1 MKYSELYAE
10 KSTIRL
16 GTEET
21 ISLTDTFPNLLK
33 VNEPIDTSIVYT
45 TCKDNALQNATI
57 DIDLGA
63 NNNVTFVYDTI
74 ALNNGKYINKIKY
87 APIYQNEQFKPQYV
101 LVNNHIPYWN
111 GVNFDKT
118 EVIGKNSQ
126 SKFVRN
132 MKTNNMLFRVS
143 LKGCYKSDISE
154 NYNNKPNVIDIN
166 LLDLINNPELYYI
179 TNISIINPYVFY
191 MENGVYKTTTPDIKI
206 CLLNSTDTSTG
217 ITAISNCIRMDPF
230 DSSAPREVSFLSNK
244 SGQKGNFLGGGDN
257 EILYNMTKYYSVDTM
272 PEFEMDFPNFDITEI
287 TETVIKNY
295 GIKKIAECANSIFC
309 QDTTIKFNYNATAT
323 PTTTITN
330 TIIKLYRLLK
340 GEFVVKLLAGAGLY
354 FIPAD
359 TILPNELTP
368 DNLGNYDFVCLGE
381 MDIDGYTTG
390 RFIVGNDINTYTGY
404 NKNGSTQNDNFD
416 PGNPPGEDKD
426 DDSDDINFGG
436 SYAGLGAFAKFYLCS
451 GLAVSEL
458 NSWINGRDP
467 NWPANF
473 DPMTQ
478 IISVSRFATDISS
491 ASYGSTTIKFHTAA
505 GTEIDT
511 KISALHGNGDN
522 IELDLGSVNIPL
534 RMKERG
540 IPFLDYEST
549 IELYIPACGTFILDP
564 QTVLGSTLSVK
575 MWLSTSTGE
584 CNSIAYVT
592 RNGVK
597 APVAYGSGSLAVP
610 MPVTSIGWGTYLASV
625 TNANIK
631 YYFGALGAASS
642 ETQMLYNGYSGNQF
656 GMASGLSGIISSFQN
671 AGQAEQNLVHLKNSS
686 FTSVSGSFGS
696 TAAWNYPFNAYVK
709 ITRRHFKKPSNY
721 AHTRGIPLVET
732 KTLRDCSGFTICVN
746 ADVTSINATIQEKN
760 MIVEA
765 LNNGV
770 IV

>member
-1 MKYSELYAE
+1 MSFVPYND
-10 KSTIRL
+10 
-16 GTEET
+16 GTVSDVEYE
-21 ISLTDTFPNLLK
+21 
-33 VNEPIDTSIVYT
+33 
-45 TCKDNALQNATI
+45 A
-57 DIDLGA
+57 
-63 NNNVTFVYDTI
+63 
-74 ALNNGKYINKIKY
+74 
-87 APIYQNEQFKPQYV
+87 
-101 LVNNHIPYWN
+101 
-111 GVNFDKT
+111 VNFDELTSCYTYNPLFTAIK
-118 EVIGKNSQ
+118 SQ
-126 SKFVRN
+126 SKTVKDENNFIQWISPNEEIHFEKSINDGYLDIIWIYGKPFFSTSGGSKEGTKIVGENEKINVITKMNLQNYRYVVEKFYTTLTDDN
-132 MKTNNMLFRVS
+132 VEYTKYTRDAQTYTELLGNEKIHGGVYYWLNVINNKTISDICPVIRYVDTNGEKMLFYPH
-143 LKGCYKSDISE
+143 LIT
-154 NYNNKPNVIDIN
+154 
-166 LLDLINNPELYYI
+166 DLNAFKNAQ
-179 TNISIINPYVFY
+179 
-191 MENGVYKTTTPDIKI
+191 
-206 CLLNSTDTSTG
+206 STG
-217 ITAISNCIRMDPF
+217 IFALTNGVSENTDNIIYFMMHDINKSYNYPNLHNQFNAGGDADIAYIWYNETKNNTSFYPVLSYEKFKEVLALLGVYFRIGGVDYLGYM
-230 DSSAPREVSFLSNK
+230 DSS
-244 SGQKGNFLGGGDN
+244 GQ
-257 EILYNMTKYYSVDTM
+257 
-272 PEFEMDFPNFDITEI
+272 
-287 TETVIKNY
+287 
-295 GIKKIAECANSIFC
+295 
-309 QDTTIKFNYNATAT
+309 TT
-323 PTTTITN
+323 
-330 TIIKLYRLLK
+330 
-340 GEFVVKLLAGAGLY
+340 GEFLLENDWSKSAQY
-354 FIPAD
+354 NSD
-359 TILPNELTP
+359 TINNFTSHEPPYTP
-368 DNLGNYDFVCLGE
+368 
-381 MDIDGYTTG
+381 
-390 RFIVGNDINTYTGY
+390 
-404 NKNGSTQNDNFD
+404 
-416 PGNPPGEDKD
+416 PPED

-458 NSWINGRDP
+458 NSWINGRSPD
-467 NWPANF
+467 WPENF

-505 GTEIDT
+505 GAEIDT
-511 KISALHGNGDN
+511 KIAALHGNGDN

-584 CNSIAYVT
+584 CNSIAYVI

-610 MPVTSIGWGTYLASV
+610 MPVTSIGWGSYLAAV

-631 YYFGALGAASS
+631 YYFGALNSASS
-642 ETQMLYNGYSGNQF
+642 ELQWAGLGTGNQYAA
-656 GMASGLSGIISSFQN
+656 ASGLPGIMSSFQN
-671 AGQAEQNLVHLKNSS
+671 MGQAEQNLAHLKNSS

-746 ADVTSINATIQEKN
+746 ADVSSINATIQEKN

>member
-1 MKYSELYAE
+1 MAISDFYKNNSVDTYINNGTTKGLRAKLSAPITTLYDVTVSDFDTSILIGFNTNNEYLNKYKKIGVATSTQGNYDTALNYNAGVYTLSVNEEWDTTPTILLGACLVASADKGINKLKGMWSLSRNVGITTGTAITNVDDLRFVLDVDGRGYNDLYASFTANQRNLSGQVTNDIDYVYNNSVIIYYSSNLMSSNDNTDITPYE
-10 KSTIRL
+10 T
-16 GTEET
+16 T
-21 ISLTDTFPNLLK
+21 ISLCYVIKTEDDILLASSDFLFPRWSYYSGYSHDNDKYVIDYLMTGAYMPTYGYFGSGQNSYTYIFGNTNNVNNVALIPDTADKYGGDAIHDSAN
-33 VNEPIDTSIVYT
+33 YT
-45 TCKDNALQNATI
+45 TKYRCLQLSNARKMFNTIGLKWLNANETT
-57 DIDLGA
+57 DI
-63 NNNVTFVYDTI
+63 
-74 ALNNGKYINKIKY
+74 
-87 APIYQNEQFKPQYV
+87 
-101 LVNNHIPYWN
+101 
-111 GVNFDKT
+111 
-118 EVIGKNSQ
+118 
-126 SKFVRN
+126 
-132 MKTNNMLFRVS
+132 
-143 LKGCYKSDISE
+143 
-154 NYNNKPNVIDIN
+154 YNNIKLPLMSNTREIDC
-166 LLDLINNPELYYI
+166 
-179 TNISIINPYVFY
+179 TNWVTGLSN
-191 MENGVYKTTTPDIKI
+191 IKI
-206 CLLNSTDTSTG
+206 SDSANVDLNINTMPEIKPPG
-217 ITAISNCIRMDPF
+217 
-230 DSSAPREVSFLSNK
+230 
-244 SGQKGNFLGGGDN
+244 GGGD
-257 EILYNMTKYYSVDTM
+257 
-272 PEFEMDFPNFDITEI
+272 
-287 TETVIKNY
+287 
-295 GIKKIAECANSIFC
+295 
-309 QDTTIKFNYNATAT
+309 
-323 PTTTITN
+323 
-330 TIIKLYRLLK
+330 
-340 GEFVVKLLAGAGLY
+340 
-354 FIPAD
+354 
-359 TILPNELTP
+359 
-368 DNLGNYDFVCLGE
+368 
-381 MDIDGYTTG
+381 
-390 RFIVGNDINTYTGY
+390 
-404 NKNGSTQNDNFD
+404 
-416 PGNPPGEDKD
+416 D
-426 DDSDDINFGG
+426 DDNSDDINFGG

-458 NSWINGRDP
+458 NSWINGRSPD
-467 NWPANF
+467 WPENF

-491 ASYGSTTIKFHTAA
+491 ASFGSTTIKFHTAA

-522 IELDLGSVNIPL
+522 IELDLGSVDIPL

-610 MPVTSIGWGTYLASV
+610 MPVTSVGWGSYLAAV

-631 YYFGALGAASS
+631 YYFGSLGAGASGM
-642 ETQMLYNGYSGNQF
+642 QFIDNAYSKNEF
-656 GMASGLSGIISSFQN
+656 GMASGFSGIVGSFQG
-671 AGQAEQNLVHLKNSS
+671 AAQAEQNLAHLKNSS

>member
-1 MKYSELYAE
+1 MKLSELY
-10 KSTIRL
+10 TT
-16 GTEET
+16 GTVARRNNDGSSVAYVCTKKLSE
-21 ISLTDTFPNLLK
+21 LYP
-33 VNEPIDTSIVYT
+33 
-45 TCKDNALQNATI
+45 
-57 DIDLGA
+57 DLGMD
-63 NNNVTFVYDTI
+63 FDTTI
-74 ALNNGKYINKIKY
+74 LLNNGSTSELLNTGAFGQTATAYNKSNTLYNGEPSSKIQYLGCCVVREWGFGTFINLSKHLISNSSWDSNFKLRFVINVISNENIGYNDYQPFNIDESTNVVYDFNSTYVVCNFGYKKTNTTRDISGYVQNPHELDGTGTDGDTGKRICYDEYSVMATAYNKYLADTANISKSNIGELAFVYLINGDYFLVRKPLYVPDSGYNHMGVTIDSNKY
-87 APIYQNEQFKPQYV
+87 YLTIGGFKEFDNGISGFLPENDETKGAFAFRTSSSGQFVNCTNYFVTSNCAEYV
-101 LVNNHIPYWN
+101 LNSCGLRWVTTESISKAKDFRDNVRLGVMDKN
-111 GVNFDKT
+111 G
-118 EVIGKNSQ
+118 
-126 SKFVRN
+126 
-132 MKTNNMLFRVS
+132 
-143 LKGCYKSDISE
+143 
-154 NYNNKPNVIDIN
+154 
-166 LLDLINNPELYYI
+166 
-179 TNISIINPYVFY
+179 IINHKEWIIGESGIQASDNP
-191 MENGVYKTTTPDIKI
+191 NK
-206 CLLNSTDTSTG
+206 DTSYDNIPDRPT
-217 ITAISNCIRMDPF
+217 P
-230 DSSAPREVSFLSNK
+230 
-244 SGQKGNFLGGGDN
+244 GGDN
-257 EILYNMTKYYSVDTM
+257 
-272 PEFEMDFPNFDITEI
+272 
-287 TETVIKNY
+287 
-295 GIKKIAECANSIFC
+295 
-309 QDTTIKFNYNATAT
+309 
-323 PTTTITN
+323 
-330 TIIKLYRLLK
+330 
-340 GEFVVKLLAGAGLY
+340 
-354 FIPAD
+354 
-359 TILPNELTP
+359 
-368 DNLGNYDFVCLGE
+368 
-381 MDIDGYTTG
+381 
-390 RFIVGNDINTYTGY
+390 
-404 NKNGSTQNDNFD
+404 
-416 PGNPPGEDKD
+416 D
-426 DDSDDINFGG
+426 DESDDINFGG

-458 NSWINGRDP
+458 NSWINGRSPD
-467 NWPANF
+467 WPENF

-597 APVAYGSGSLAVP
+597 APVAYGSGSLAVS
-610 MPVTSIGWGTYLASV
+610 MPITSIGWGSYLAAI
-625 TNANIK
+625 TNASIK
-631 YYFGALGAASS
+631 YYFGALNSVSS
-642 ETQMLYNGYSGNQF
+642 ELQWAGLGTGNQYAA
-656 GMASGLSGIISSFQN
+656 ASGLPGMMSSFQN
-671 AGQAEQNLVHLKNSS
+671 MAQTEQNLAHLKNSS
-686 FTSVSGSFGS
+686 FTSVNGSFGS

-746 ADVTSINATIQEKN
+746 TDVSSINATIQEKN